1 MLESLAFPNQWQSK
15 QENLVI
21 PFTNNLI
28 VRCQYILFVFPV
40 PIIPSYLYSI
50 KHEKNATEIQTT
62 KPHTVPTTMD
72 NFQSIF
78 SYYDNSTMVTG
89 NESDKTQPRELHHTQ
104 TEQMIVNVTP
114 SPSDCPKEDKDLLNE
129 NVQVG
134 LLFASKATVQLITN
148 PFIGPL
154 TNRYVISAMW
164 LTILHWCFSLD

>member
-1 MLESLAFPNQWQSK
+1 MAWGELSLLRWLRESRQSRK
-15 QENLVI
+15 IIL
-21 PFTNNLI
+21 LI
-28 VRCQYILFVFPV
+28 VFIALLLDNMLLTVVV

-50 KHEKNATEIQTT
+50 KHQKNATEIQTP
-62 KPHTVPTTMD
+62 KPNLVSTTMD

-89 NESDKTQPRELHHTQ
+89 NESDKTGPRELHHTQ
-104 TEQMIVNVTP
+104 TEQMTVNVTP

-154 TNRYVISAMW
+154 TN
-164 LTILHWCFSLD
+164 

>member
-1 MLESLAFPNQWQSK
+1 
-15 QENLVI
+15 
-21 PFTNNLI
+21 
-28 VRCQYILFVFPV
+28 
-40 PIIPSYLYSI
+40 
-50 KHEKNATEIQTT
+50 
-62 KPHTVPTTMD
+62 MD

-89 NESDKTQPRELHHTQ
+89 NESDKTRPRELHHTQ

-154 TNRYVISAMW
+154 TNRYVISAT
-164 LTILHWCFSLD
+164 LLS